1 MKFDRVLNVMLA
13 KSDAERIS
21 AIGKLS
27 DSERANLLAGNLRI
41 IQAEMGD
48 VDSALEMQMQVSNLS
63 ESEQISLLSETV
75 SLLMESAPFVD
86 CDAVLDKLDLWNV
99 DLGVLLQP

>member
-13 KSDAERIS
+13 KSDAERVS
-21 AIGKLS
+21 AIGRLS

-86 CDAVLDKLDLWNV
+86 SDAVLDKLDLWNV